1 MFTNLTIEQMQNRL
15 KACLSEERYLH
26 SIGVMEKAVEL
37 AKEFNCNIEKAQIA
51 GLLHDCAK
59 CLSKEEL
66 QKHSNCFEE
75 DEKISVKTWHA
86 PVGVIIAKE
95 QFGINDE
102 EILSAIRWHTIG
114 KKDMTDFEK
123 IIFIADKIED
133 RTREDELK
141 IPITKALKEHNNLD
155 EAMRKSFEITIN
167 SLTARKLPI
176 CFRTIDV
183 YNSLLEKLV

>member
-1 MFTNLTIEQMQNRL
+1 MYTNLTIEEIKEKL
-15 KACLSEERYLH
+15 KRSLSEERYLH

-37 AKEFNCNIEKAQIA
+37 AKQFNCDVKKAEIA

-66 QKHSNCFEE
+66 QKYSDCFEE
-75 DEKISVKTWHA
+75 DEKISSKTWHA
-86 PVGVIIAKE
+86 PAGVIVAKE
-95 QFGINDE
+95 QFGIVDE

-133 RTREDELK
+133 RTREDELR
-141 IPITKALKEHNNLD
+141 IPITQALKERNNLD
-155 EAMRKSFEITIN
+155 DAMFKSFEITIN

-176 CFRTIDV
+176 CFRTIEV
-183 YNSLLEKLV
+183 YNSLL